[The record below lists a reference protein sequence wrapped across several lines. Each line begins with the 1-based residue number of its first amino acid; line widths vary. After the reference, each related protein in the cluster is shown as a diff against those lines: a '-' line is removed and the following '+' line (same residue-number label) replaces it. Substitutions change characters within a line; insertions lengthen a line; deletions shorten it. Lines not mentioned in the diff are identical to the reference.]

1 MSKIKQ
7 QRYLEIRGI
16 MDRKGI
22 EIWGYSI
29 VPFVGMQKLVHLN
42 SAKLT
47 NAIKGT
53 PIKLRI
59 GKNNIEY
66 LIVGKNLLDIF
77 KK

>member
-16 MDRKGI
+16 MERKGI

-29 VPFVGMQKLVHLN
+29 VPFVGMQKLIHLN
-42 SAKLT
+42 GAKLT
-47 NAIKGT
+47 NAIKST

-59 GKNNIEY
+59 GKNGVQY
-66 LIVGKNLLDIF
+66 LLVGIND
-77 KK
+77 